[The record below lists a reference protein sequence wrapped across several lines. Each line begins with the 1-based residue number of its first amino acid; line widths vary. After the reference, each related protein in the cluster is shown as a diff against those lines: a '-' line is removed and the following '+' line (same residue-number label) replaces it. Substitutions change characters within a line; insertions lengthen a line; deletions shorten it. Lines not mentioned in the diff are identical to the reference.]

1 MSAPRVPAP
10 QTGRPR
16 GSLWA
21 PAIRAQASDLLA
33 RVVGGEPPS
42 VKPGLAGDLV
52 VLCHLD
58 HPVAAGTHRWD
69 AEQALQAEL
78 DPESGMSAADHRQWL
93 DTLLEVRVVVDGPR
107 QAVRGVLASL
117 GVCEGGIPVGPVAA
131 GALSRRKLFAPRE
144 DAPLPWGLSADPTLC
159 GPLDVGPAEPAELAP

>member
-117 GVCEGGIPVGPVAA
+117 GVCEGGADALKEDVA
-131 GALSRRKLFAPRE
+131 GALALALALPPPAPP
-144 DAPLPWGLSADPTLC
+144 PLPA
-159 GPLDVGPAEPAELAP
+159 LDVAARLALGEAEGVVLALAQGD